1 MKKNRDV
8 ILSRAKGYYE
18 NDNERLG
25 KQARDKYSNLSEE
38 KKLKNE
44 NIEKIV
50 IRIYLKRRK

>member
-25 KQARDKYSNLSEE
+25 KQARDKYSNLSEQ
-38 KKLKNE
+38 KKLKTE
-44 NIEKIV
+44 NMEKIG
-50 IRIYLKRRK
+50 ITICLKRRK